1 MKAVIITLAL
11 AGLASTAPVGA
22 QILGT
27 RLPTPATNTNAGIN
41 GSWQVVG
48 RDGSGNT
55 IYERRTQDRNG
66 NIVVQRARRDSN
78 GNMSIISTNTVGNTN
93 VRGNVDGSWQV
104 VGRDGNGNTIYERR
118 TTDRNG
124 NIIVQR
130 ARRDSYGN
138 MSIISTNTIGNN
150 SNRGNN
156 CAYNQSTNTVGD
168 IIFGR
173 SNTNV
178 NCDDVGN
185 RVDGG
190 WYQVGQG
197 GNNNSIYER
206 RVRDS
211 NGNLVIQRARRN
223 SNGTFTILSTRGY
236 NDNSD
241 KQWRKAQQ
249 QQQKDMR
256 KQQKE
261 QDKQYKKSQ
270 RDDNQDNRS
279 VVGRGDDRSYVANDV
294 VAKGNGHGKDNGK
307 GKHKGDN

>member
-11 AGLASTAPVGA
+11 AGLASAAPVDA

-27 RLPTPATNTNAGIN
+27 RLPTPATNTNASIN

-66 NIVVQRARRDSN
+66 NIVVQRARRDSY

-104 VGRDGNGNTIYERR
+104 VGRDGSGNTIYERR

-138 MSIISTNTIGNN
+138 MQIISTNTIGNN

-173 SNTNV
+173 TNNNV

-197 GNNNSIYER
+197 RDNNSIYER
-206 RVRDS
+206 RIRDS

-223 SNGTFTILSTRGY
+223 PNGTFTILNTRRY

-249 QQQKDMR
+249 QQQKEMR

-261 QDKQYKKSQ
+261 RDKQYRKGQ
-270 RDDNQDNRS
+270 HDGNDDNRP
-279 VVGRGDDRSYVANDV
+279 VVRADDRTYVASNAEV
-294 VAKGNGHGKDNGK
+294 KGNGHGKDKGK
-307 GKHKGDN
+307 GKHKD

>member
-1 MKAVIITLAL
+1 MKAIIITLAL
-11 AGLASTAPVGA
+11 AGLASTAPVDA

-27 RLPTPATNTNAGIN
+27 RLPTPVTNTNAGIN
-41 GSWQVVG
+41 
-48 RDGSGNT
+48 
-55 IYERRTQDRNG
+55 
-66 NIVVQRARRDSN
+66 
-78 GNMSIISTNTVGNTN
+78 
-93 VRGNVDGSWQV
+93 GSWQV

-150 SNRGNN
+150 SNRSNN
-156 CAYNQSTNTVGD
+156 CAYNQSTNSVGN

-173 SNTNV
+173 TNTNV
-178 NCDDVGN
+178 NCNDVGN

-197 GNNNSIYER
+197 RDNNSIYER
-206 RVRDS
+206 RVRDA

-241 KQWRKAQQ
+241 RQWQRAQQ
-249 QQQKDMR
+249 QQQKEMR
-256 KQQKE
+256 KQQKQ
-261 QDKQYKKSQ
+261 QDKQYKNS
-270 RDDNQDNRS
+270 RGNNGNNGNNGYNRPIVS
-279 VVGRGDDRSYVANDV
+279 GDDRSYDTGNAE
-294 VAKGNGHGKDNGK
+294 AKGNGHGK
-307 GKHKGDN
+307 GKHKGND

>member
-11 AGLASTAPVGA
+11 AGLASTAPVDA

-27 RLPTPATNTNAGIN
+27 RLPTPVTNTNARID

-78 GNMSIISTNTVGNTN
+78 GNMSIISSNTV
-93 VRGNVDGSWQV
+93 
-104 VGRDGNGNTIYERR
+104 
-118 TTDRNG
+118 
-124 NIIVQR
+124 
-130 ARRDSYGN
+130 
-138 MSIISTNTIGNN
+138 GNN

-173 SNTNV
+173 TNTNV
-178 NCDDVGN
+178 SCDDVGN

-190 WYQVGQG
+190 WYQVGRG
-197 GNNNSIYER
+197 RDNNSIYER
-206 RVRDS
+206 RVRDA
-211 NGNLVIQRARRN
+211 NGNLVVQRARRN
-223 SNGTFTILSTRGY
+223 SNGTFTIISSRGY

-249 QQQKDMR
+249 QQR
-256 KQQKE
+256 KQQRE
-261 QDKQYKKSQ
+261 QDKQWKKSNG
-270 RDDNQDNRS
+270 DNNDNDENGNNRP
-279 VVGRGDDRSYVANDV
+279 VVLRGEDRINVAGNAEV
-294 VAKGNGHGKDNGK
+294 KGDGHGKGNGK
-307 GKHKGDN
+307 GKHKGND